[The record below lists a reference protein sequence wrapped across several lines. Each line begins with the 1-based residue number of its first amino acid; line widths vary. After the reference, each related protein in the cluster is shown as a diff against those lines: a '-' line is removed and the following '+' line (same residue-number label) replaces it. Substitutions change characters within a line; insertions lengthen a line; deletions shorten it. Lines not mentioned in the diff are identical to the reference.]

1 LARVLASP
9 LFARAESQRRL
20 LEYIVESTLAGDS
33 GRLKEYTIAVGVMG
47 RPPSFDPKI
56 DPAIRV
62 EVRRLRSRL
71 ASFYASS
78 GAAAPLRIQIP
89 KGGYRAEFVASE
101 SAADQGAAAKLRP
114 PVRQAGLAVAILL
127 LLATAALVTW
137 RMAAGFRPK
146 AVAPAS
152 IAVLPFANMT
162 GNPQADFFSDGLTE
176 ELIGELARLPKLSV
190 VARTSAFQFRSRPV
204 DVRDIG
210 RRLQV
215 GFVLEGSVRE
225 ASGGYRISAQLINA
239 ASGYHVWANTFDY
252 PRGDL
257 ARLEQDIAHIV
268 AASVQPAITNLPAPS
283 SPGSADARA
292 WEDYLR
298 GRYLWNKR
306 DQKSIVETID
316 FFRGALARDPSFAKA
331 ATGLADAH
339 LILWSYN
346 WVLPG
351 EEAATLARK
360 YADTALALDPA
371 SVEAL
376 STRALLAGEYELDWP
391 AAQRGFLRAIALEPA
406 FARGHQ
412 WYATA
417 LAARGRFEEAF
428 SQIELAQHLDPVAIP
443 AYDTSASVSLY
454 ARRADLARAAIAK
467 IEALDRGYHRLIVLR
482 DSVNAIERQKLGL
495 DWPLEFK
502 RARARR
508 GAELI
513 RARKLRTEVV
523 SPLDIAYCFDA
534 SGDREQALRWIE
546 TAIVEH
552 DAGAFWLAV
561 DWNLYSVRGD
571 PRFRQIL
578 HRHDLDEAL
587 TRSTRAF

>member
-1 LARVLASP
+1 VWKCGVCAPVWRV
-9 LFARAESQRRL
+9 
-20 LEYIVESTLAGDS
+20 
-33 GRLKEYTIAVGVMG
+33 
-47 RPPSFDPKI
+47 
-56 DPAIRV
+56 
-62 EVRRLRSRL
+62 
-71 ASFYASS
+71 FYAGS
-78 GAAAPLRIQIP
+78 GAASHLRIEIP
-89 KGGYRAEFVASE
+89 KGGYRAEFIAAE

-114 PVRQAGLAVAILL
+114 SVRQAGRAVAILL
-127 LLATAALVTW
+127 LLAIAALVTW
-137 RMAAGFRPK
+137 RMAAGFRQK
-146 AVAPAS
+146 AVSPAS

-162 GNPQADFFSDGLTE
+162 GNAQADFFSDGLTE
-176 ELIGELARLPKLSV
+176 ELIGELARVPKLSV
-190 VARTSAFQFRSRPV
+190 VARTSAFQFRSRPA

-257 ARLEQDIAHIV
+257 GRLEQEIAQIV
-268 AASVQPAITNLPAPS
+268 AASIEPAITNLPAPS
-283 SPGSADARA
+283 SPGSVDARA

-306 DQKSIVETID
+306 DQKSIVESID

-331 ATGLADAH
+331 AAGLADAH

-346 WVLPG
+346 WVLPNQ
-351 EEAATLARK
+351 EAANLARK
-360 YADTALALDPA
+360 YADTARKYADTALELDPA

-376 STRALLAGEYELDWP
+376 ATRALLAGEYELDWP

-428 SQIELAQHLDPVAIP
+428 RQIEMAQHLDPVAIP
-443 AYDTSASVSLY
+443 AYDTAASISLY

-482 DSVNAIERQKLGL
+482 DSVNVIERQKLGL
-495 DWPLEFK
+495 NQPPEFK
-502 RARARR
+502 RVRAKH

-513 RARKLRTEVV
+513 RARNLRSEVV
-523 SPLDIAYCFDA
+523 SPLDIAYCFDDA
-534 SGDREQALRWIE
+534 GDHEQALRWIE
-546 TAIVEH
+546 TAIAEH

-571 PRFRQIL
+571 SRFRQIL
-578 HRHDLDEAL
+578 HRHNLDEAL
-587 TRSTRAF
+587 TGSTRAF